1 MPDLRFYEDLGPATL
16 TEIAELAGAE
26 LPDADVGSFRISGVA
41 PLGRARDND
50 VSFLVDKRHAGE
62 LTQSAA
68 GACFVPPNLAA
79 SVPGGCVA
87 LVTRH
92 PQYAYSQAADRL
104 HRPRGFAPGAP
115 AIDPSAQME
124 DGVRLGPGVVVGPN
138 AAIGR
143 GTVIGPNSVIG
154 PGVTIGRDCVVG
166 ANVSIAFAMIG
177 DRVKLYAGV
186 VVGEP
191 GFGAAGGPAGVIDL
205 PQLGRVILQDN
216 VTVGANSCI
225 DRGAWEDT
233 QVGEGTKIDNFVQIA
248 HNVVIGRNCVIAGHC
263 GISGSCTIG
272 DGVAMGGRVGLADH
286 ITVGAGARL
295 AANSG
300 VMHDIPAGETWCGV
314 PAVPIRRFMRQV
326 ATLARLAEPK
336 ARESAD
342 GA

>member
-16 TEIAELAGAE
+16 SEIAELAGAE
-26 LPDADVGSFRISGVA
+26 LPGADVGALRITGVA
-41 PLGRARDND
+41 PLARAGDGD
-50 VSFLVDKRHAGE
+50 VTFLVDKRHVGE
-62 LTQSAA
+62 LTKSAA
-68 GACFVPPNLAA
+68 RACFVPPNLA
-79 SVPGGCVA
+79 SSMPEGCVA

-92 PQYAYSQAADRL
+92 PQYAYTQAADRL
-104 HRPRGFAPGAP
+104 HRPRSFASGAP
-115 AIDPSAQME
+115 AIDPSVELE
-124 DGVRLGPGVVVGPN
+124 DGVRLAPGVVIGPH

-143 GTVIGPNSVIG
+143 GTVIGPNTVIG
-154 PGVTIGRDCVVG
+154 PGVTIGRECVVG
-166 ANVSIAFAMIG
+166 ANASISFAMIG
-177 DRVKLYAGV
+177 DRVKIYAGV

-248 HNVVIGRNCVIAGHC
+248 HNVVIGRNCVIAGHT

-272 DGVAMGGRVGLADH
+272 DGVAMGGRVGMADH
-286 ITVGAGARL
+286 ITIGAGARL

-300 VMHDIPAGETWCGV
+300 VMHDVPAGETWCGV

-326 ATLARLAEPK
+326 AIVAKLAEPK
-336 ARESAD
+336 ARETAN